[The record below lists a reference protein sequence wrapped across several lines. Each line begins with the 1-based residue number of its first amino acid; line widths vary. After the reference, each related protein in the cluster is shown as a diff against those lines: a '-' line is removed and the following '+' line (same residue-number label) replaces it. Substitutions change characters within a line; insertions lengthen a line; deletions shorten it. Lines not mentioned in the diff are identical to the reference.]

1 MKHMSH
7 AIYLAKV
14 HREYLR
20 YIEYTLLNGISFK
33 DQKKLLKVVYISAI
47 AHTHTHTE
55 RERVSGMNCEK
66 GLEFRIFLGYG
77 GIHSLANIRQSR
89 PPDPG
94 ARVLFISRG
103 RMDYGP
109 AIPPFAP

>member
-1 MKHMSH
+1 
-7 AIYLAKV
+7 
-14 HREYLR
+14 
-20 YIEYTLLNGISFK
+20 
-33 DQKKLLKVVYISAI
+33 
-47 AHTHTHTE
+47 
-55 RERVSGMNCEK
+55 MNCEK